1 LAAAP
6 LAAVVLAPAAAPVV
20 EVAVAVVDARAAV
33 VAADVAVVAAALV
46 PELLLLLSLPHAAAT
61 RASTPRAAHFLS
73 DGVTRFPLCSTE
85 RRPPGARLVV

>member
-1 LAAAP
+1 VLAPVVDVAAAVLDAPAAELAAA
-6 LAAVVLAPAAAPVV
+6 A
-20 EVAVAVVDARAAV
+20 
-33 VAADVAVVAAALV
+33 AVVAAALV